1 MRFEQAGS
9 AMYSGPSSGSD
20 SGPGR
25 SGIAADLRPHAYDPA
40 SHPELFEG
48 VLTRRVAAF
57 IIDVIII
64 AVPLI
69 GASIFI
75 FVLGIVTLGLGWA
88 LFWLLSPASVIWA
101 LLYYGM
107 TLGSPASATLGMRV
121 MDIEMRTW
129 YGAPAYF
136 VLGAVHAIV
145 FWISVSVL
153 TPLILVVGFFNPRKR
168 LLHDTLVGAVL
179 INNTGRTASLQGRT
193 AGYGG
198 FGV

>member
-1 MRFEQAGS
+1 MRVEHAGL

-40 SHPELFEG
+40 TNPELFEG
-48 VLTRRVAAF
+48 VLTRRVVAF

-64 AVPLI
+64 AVPLVV
-69 GASIFI
+69 ASIFI
-75 FVLGIVTLGLGWA
+75 FVLGLVTLGLGWA

-101 LLYYGM
+101 VLYYGL

-136 VLGAVHAIV
+136 VLGAVHAVV
-145 FWISVSVL
+145 FWVTVSVL

-168 LLHDTLVGAVL
+168 LLHDILVGAVL
-179 INNTGRTASLQGRT
+179 INKAGLTAALKGRP

-198 FGV
+198 LGV

>member
-40 SHPELFEG
+40 SNPELFEG

-107 TLGSPASATLGMRV
+107 TLGSPASATFGMRV
-121 MDIEMRTW
+121 MDI
-129 YGAPAYF
+129 

-168 LLHDTLVGAVL
+168 LLHDILVGAVL